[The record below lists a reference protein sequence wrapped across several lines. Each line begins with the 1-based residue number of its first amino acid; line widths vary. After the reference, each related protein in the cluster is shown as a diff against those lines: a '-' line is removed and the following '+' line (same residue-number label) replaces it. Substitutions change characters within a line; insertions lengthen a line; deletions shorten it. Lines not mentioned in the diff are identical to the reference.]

1 MILDTDPTAPRVSRA
16 DARPPRRLF
25 PAPTPAQRPP
35 HALSPAAAPVR
46 PHEVIISATI
56 HSNSPAGTHPA
67 VLLAHDA
74 GTIYLDT
81 RAGRIELPASSG
93 PARTAALA
101 PGRIVIARRDAL
113 TLAAWRRT
121 LTE

>member
-1 MILDTDPTAPRVSRA
+1 MQTQTTH
-16 DARPPRRLF
+16 RPPVRRPR
-25 PAPTPAQRPP
+25 PAPAQRPP
-35 HALSPAAAPVR
+35 HAIGTRPAPVR
-46 PHEVIISATI
+46 PHEIIVSATVQ
-56 HSNSPAGTHPA
+56 SSSPAGPHPA

-81 RAGRIELPASSG
+81 RAGIIEMPASAK
-93 PARTAALA
+93 PAARYPLA

-121 LTE
+121 LTGEQE